1 MLPYLEEVVPL
12 WLIWKLPE
20 MCSHTRK
27 PKRWLSKGR
36 GRPFS
41 PVFMAWS
48 GWTCRAVSCPPRLS
62 SKALPVLRS
71 IYGGGWETSINLASE
86 LQKHKESY
94 ILLVMIWQP
103 FFCRE
108 LLLGIACNMHIKN
121 LHLDLSNNDLQAQ
134 GGQVLGSSI
143 GNISSIT
150 SLDISNNSKLL
161 QNIIFMTIS
170 LLKHVKLSALR
181 CLEIQY
187 LITLLHS

>member
-1 MLPYLEEVVPL
+1 
-12 WLIWKLPE
+12 
-20 MCSHTRK
+20 
-27 PKRWLSKGR
+27 
-36 GRPFS
+36 
-41 PVFMAWS
+41 
-48 GWTCRAVSCPPRLS
+48 
-62 SKALPVLRS
+62 
-71 IYGGGWETSINLASE
+71 
-86 LQKHKESY
+86 
-94 ILLVMIWQP
+94 MIWRH

-170 LLKHVKLSALR
+170 IAKACQVVSIALFRNSVPDYSAALLNLPYIFWNN
-181 CLEIQY
+181 E
-187 LITLLHS
+187 